1 MRKKSIDET
10 IIEEDL
16 IFRWVEETE
25 KKPFKKNV
33 SFSNVVNLCLIET
46 RKELN
51 SVSFNMYMND
61 YQYNSIRAEFKKQ
74 CDTFVKE
81 NPQYKMNSRDE
92 MTKNICEF
100 VEEKEKLFEIKCSG
114 EITSS

>member
-1 MRKKSIDET
+1 MNQLKTEEED
-10 IIEEDL
+10 EDL
-16 IFRWVEETE
+16 IFQWVDEIE

-51 SVSFNMYMND
+51 SVSFNMYMNS
-61 YQYNSIRAEFKKQ
+61 YQYTSIRAEFQKEYN
-74 CDTFVKE
+74 TFVRA

-100 VEEKEKLFEIKCSG
+100 VEQIKEV
-114 EITSS
+114 TSS

>member
-10 IIEEDL
+10 TNEEDL
-16 IFRWVEETE
+16 IFKLVDEIE
-25 KKPFKKNV
+25 KTPVKKNV
-33 SFSNVVNLCLIET
+33 SFSNIVNFCLIET

-51 SVSFNMYMND
+51 FASFNMYMNE
-61 YQYNSIRAEFKKQ
+61 YQYTSIRVEFQKEF
-74 CDTFVKE
+74 DAFVKS

-100 VEEKEKLFEIKCSG
+100 VEKLG
-114 EITSS
+114 DITSS